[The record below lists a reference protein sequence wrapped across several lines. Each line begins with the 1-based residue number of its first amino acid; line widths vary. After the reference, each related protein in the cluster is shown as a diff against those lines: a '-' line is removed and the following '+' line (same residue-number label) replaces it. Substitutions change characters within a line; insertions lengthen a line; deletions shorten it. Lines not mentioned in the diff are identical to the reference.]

1 MTNNLMIIILIIYK
15 QLCWTKDKN
24 FHLDLY
30 IIELFA
36 KQEADFFL
44 LPIIMCVY
52 IYNILYYDYLCIA
65 LFYPLLNISKEET
78 VSVSKGF

>member
-36 KQEADFFL
+36 KQETDFFL
-44 LPIIMCVY
+44 LPIVMCVY
-52 IYNILYYDYLCIA
+52 VCIYIIYCIMIIYA
-65 LFYPLLNISKEET
+65 
-78 VSVSKGF
+78 